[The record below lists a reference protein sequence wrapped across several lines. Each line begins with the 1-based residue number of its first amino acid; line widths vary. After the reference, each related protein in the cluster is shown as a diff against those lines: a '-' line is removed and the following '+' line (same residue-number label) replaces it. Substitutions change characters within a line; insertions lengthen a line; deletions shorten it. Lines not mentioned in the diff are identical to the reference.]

1 MKRLSIALLL
11 FAFAFS
17 LNLTY
22 AQDKNDSKDSKTIQ
36 KTETT
41 KTETTKSDVTK
52 TDVTKSGVTKPEV
65 TQAVVTAP
73 GTGKPINVVCIVSGE
88 ELDSKVTADY
98 KGKTYG
104 FCCKTCLKKF
114 TKDPE
119 KYVTKFESKSKS
131 KT

>member
-1 MKRLSIALLL
+1 MNKLTLGLLL
-11 FAFAFS
+11 LAFTIS
-17 LNLTY
+17 LNLTF
-22 AQDKNDSKDSKTIQ
+22 AQDKIDSKDSKTIQ
-36 KTETT
+36 KTE
-41 KTETTKSDVTK
+41 VTK
-52 TDVTKSGVTKPEV
+52 PDVTKSEVTKPNVTKTEV

-73 GTGKPINVVCIVSGE
+73 GTGKPINAVCIVSGE

-119 KYVTKFESKSKS
+119 KYVTKYESKKDTKSKS